1 MKMTKSLQSAAEI
14 IIGKVGAARGLDGT
28 VKIIP
33 LTDFEG
39 RFDDL
44 EEISVG
50 GKIFRVEEVKHI
62 GGQIFIKF
70 TGVDNRE
77 AAKALTNK
85 FLTVDRKDAAPL
97 ADGEFY
103 TFDIIG
109 CEVFDGE
116 KKIGTVT
123 SVLKTGSNDVFEV
136 DGKILIPAPKS
147 AVQSIDI
154 AAKKIV
160 VSAEWLA
167 VSKNLKAES

>member
-1 MKMTKSLQSAAEI
+1 MTKSLQSAAEI

-44 EEISVG
+44 EKISVG

-62 GGQIFIKF
+62 SGQIFMKF
-70 TGVDNRE
+70 AGVDSRE
-77 AAKALTNK
+77 AARALTNK

-109 CEVFDGE
+109 CEVFDDD

-123 SVLKTGSNDVFEV
+123 NVLKTGSNDVFEV
-136 DGKILIPAPKS
+136 DGNILIPALKS
-147 AVQSIDI
+147 VVKSIDI

-160 VSAEWLA
+160 VSDW
-167 VSKNLKAES
+167 